1 MATPET
7 ILPILQNF
15 RGLEPLKQLFYVE
28 LNYNRAN
35 IPLDNLPESTVNL
48 VAETPL
54 VLATGGKR
62 NDFHIIYTHLNTEKL
77 RKTDERHIIT
87 HLQTHYPDT
96 LYIFS
101 NKAQDQWHFVNVKL
115 TRETS
120 ENTEQRLKQRNL
132 FRRITIAPDERLRT
146 AAERIARLDLAA
158 IAENDTLFNAREHLT
173 PIDIRK
179 AHEEAFNVEAVT
191 EAFFEDYKRS
201 FKRLQ
206 TELTRQHTDE
216 KWAHDYTQ
224 QFLSRCLFLYFI
236 QRKRWLGDDTEFLRT
251 FYETYQAASQPA
263 DTFVERWLNVLFFEA
278 FNNKFHGGYTYFP
291 RALRET
297 LQLAPYLNGGLF
309 RENALDTAYAVRI
322 PDALWQDIF
331 TFFERYNF
339 TIAEDT
345 PLDQEVAVDPEMIGK
360 VYESLVS
367 AEDSERGDAGIFYTP
382 RVEIDLMCRLALV
395 DNLTNNI
402 DVADRDALKHILYEV
417 LFAFEETEKHEADA
431 RLGAHWQSVY
441 EHLQNLTVL
450 DPACGSGSFLV
461 GMLHILDDLHARAE
475 HYLNPSASPLEK
487 GGSDSSTSPLEKG
500 GKGGSA
506 SPLEKGGSAAPLEK
520 GGKGGSASLV
530 EKGGKGGFDFPL
542 EKEDKGGADFSNS
555 APPAEPP
562 SNSPPPAGGLGGV
575 ANNPSLAASAS
586 PLEKGGKG
594 GSDSST
600 SCLEKSGKGGSA
612 SLVEKGGS
620 DSSNSPLEKGGKG
633 GSAFPLEEE
642 DKGDSDFSNSAPP
655 AEPPSNS
662 PPPAGGLGGGNTTEL
677 DGVNT
682 AELGEGTQNNTFDR
696 RKSIIGK
703 NLYGVD
709 VKPWACKVAE
719 LRLWL
724 ALIIDA
730 EFTTAELNVREEPL
744 LPDFSFNIRH
754 GDSIVQD
761 IGGMNLAQTRTLG
774 SGVPRALQ
782 QKITDLQTEKRKF
795 YNGEA
800 ERKYAEKEEVEAAEH
815 NLFREILQDYETRK
829 SREIRVVEA
838 WLEDPAEQLTLTGLG
853 VSEPRQLSFETQQK
867 QRELAKHKENLA
879 QVQRARAALAS
890 NTTPPFVWDIA
901 FVEIFQ
907 QRGGFDII
915 IENPPYVRQEQIA
928 DPTLPRPEVTTANK
942 REYKAKLA
950 RAIYQA
956 FPDHFGY
963 KENRSTVKNK
973 LDAKSDLYIYFYL
986 HGLSLLNPQGTFCS
1000 ITSNS
1005 WLDVGYGKHLQ
1016 AFLLKRCHLKLVLDN
1031 AAKRSFKGVNINT
1044 IITLISAP
1052 NNIGEANRQHTTR
1065 FVNFTV
1071 PFEAIL
1077 NPIIFYE
1084 IETATARLSRPE
1096 HRIHAVT
1103 QEALLT
1109 TGTDEK
1115 AKYAGDKWG
1124 AKYLR
1129 APDIYWH
1136 LLENYHDKLIRV
1148 GEVADTPRGFT
1159 TGANSF
1165 FVLDSQTISTWNIE
1179 AEFLSPVINNP
1190 RDVKSLFVHTKHL
1203 PNQLFMCRKRK
1214 KDLRN
1219 TSALAYIEWGESQRF
1234 HERQTCRT
1242 RQPWYALRDKPRPRL
1257 TFPQL
1262 VGSTAK
1268 ITYAPDGCWTIDNFT
1283 EIHPPSDLSIPLCFA
1298 LNSTLFQ
1305 LMLNLSGCA
1314 NRGYGFLKM
1323 QTSDLSNLL
1332 CPDLKL
1338 LNINGG
1344 GNS

>member
-1 MATPET
+1 MQTHQNPNIEH
-7 ILPILQNF
+7 ILNILQNF

-35 IPLDNLPESTVNL
+35 ISLDNLPETTTDIT
-48 VAETPL
+48 AAAPHCI
-54 VLATGGKR
+54 ATAGGN
-62 NDFHIIYTHLNTEKL
+62 NDFHIIYTHLKTEKL

-87 HLQTHYPDT
+87 HLQTHYPDA

-101 NKAQDQWHFVNVKL
+101 NNTQDQWHFVNVKL
-115 TRETS
+115 TREKKEHTDP
-120 ENTEQRLKQRNL
+120 ERETALKQRNL

-146 AAERIARLDLAA
+146 AAERIARLDLEG
-158 IAENDTLFNAREHLT
+158 ITEGDTLFDGQEMLT
-173 PIDIRK
+173 ALEIRR

-251 FYETYQAASQPA
+251 FYETYQDTSQPA
-263 DTFVERWLNVLFFEA
+263 DTFVANWLNVLFFEA
-278 FNNKFHGGYTYFP
+278 FNNKFHGGYSYFP
-291 RALRET
+291 RDLRET

-402 DVADRDALKHILYEV
+402 DTTDREALKHVLYEV
-417 LFAFEETEKHEADA
+417 LFAFEEAEKHEADA

-475 HYLNPSASPLEK
+475 HYLNPSASALL
-487 GGSDSSTSPLEKG
+487 SA
-500 GKGGSA
+500 SA
-506 SPLEKGGSAAPLEK
+506 SPL
-520 GGKGGSASLV
+520 

-542 EKEDKGGADFSNS
+542 EKEDKG
-555 APPAEPP
+555 
-562 SNSPPPAGGLGGV
+562 
-575 ANNPSLAASAS
+575 
-586 PLEKGGKG
+586 
-594 GSDSST
+594 
-600 SCLEKSGKGGSA
+600 
-612 SLVEKGGS
+612 
-620 DSSNSPLEKGGKG
+620 
-633 GSAFPLEEE
+633 
-642 DKGDSDFSNSAPP
+642 DSDFSNSPL
-655 AEPPSNS
+655 
-662 PPPAGGLGGGNTTEL
+662 PAGGCFCWGVSSGG
-677 DGVNT
+677 V
-682 AELGEGTQNNTFDR
+682 NNTFDR
-696 RKSIIGK
+696 RKSIIGR
-703 NLYGVD
+703 NLYGID

-774 SGVPRALQ
+774 SGVPRTLQ
-782 QKITDLQTEKRKF
+782 QKITDLQTEKHKF
-795 YNGEA
+795 YNGET
-800 ERKYAEKEEVEAAEH
+800 ERKYAEKADIHTAEVS
-815 NLFREILQDYETRK
+815 LFRELLTARDAQI
-829 SREIRVVEA
+829 SRDIRAVRA
-838 WLEDPAEQLTLTGLG
+838 WLEDPTEQLMLMETPADETHPPD
-853 VSEPRQLSFETQQK
+853 VETRRQQQA
-867 QRELAKHKENLA
+867 LARHEENLA

-1005 WLDVGYGKHLQ
+1005 WLDVGYGRNLQ
-1016 AFLLKRCHLKLVLDN
+1016 AFLLTKCHLKLVLDN
-1031 AAKRSFKGVNINT
+1031 AAKRSFAAADVNTVIC
-1044 IITLISAP
+1044 LISAP
-1052 NNIGEANRQHTTR
+1052 EQPNASRLQETVR

-1077 NPIIFYE
+1077 NPIICYE

-1109 TGTDEK
+1109 IGTDEK

-1136 LLENYHDKLIRV
+1136 ILKEYQDKLVRV
-1148 GEVADTPRGFT
+1148 GDISEARMGLK
-1159 TGANSF
+1159 TGANDF
-1165 FVLDSQTISTWNIE
+1165 FIFDEETISAWNIE
-1179 AEFLSPVINNP
+1179 SEFLCPIFTSP
-1190 RDVKSLFVHTKHL
+1190 RDVKSLQIHQEEL
-1203 PNQLFMCRKRK
+1203 PYQLFMCSKGK
-1214 KDLRN
+1214 GTLRG
-1219 TSALAYIEWGESQRF
+1219 TSALEYIKRGESQAF
-1234 HERQTCRT
+1234 HQRPST
-1242 RQPWYALRDKPRPRL
+1242 RNRRLWYDVGKRPAPTL
-1257 TFPQL
+1257 SFQCL
-1262 VGSTAK
+1262 INSTAR
-1268 ITYAPDGCWTIDNFT
+1268 TFYSSEGCYSLDKFAEIQTFT
-1283 EIHPPSDLSIPLCFA
+1283 NMKIPLCFA

-1305 LMLNLSGCA
+1305 FMVNVNGRSNLGGGA
-1314 NRGYGFLKM
+1314 LVVKVYELE
-1323 QTSDLSNLL
+1323 NLL
-1332 CPDLKL
+1332 CPDPIL